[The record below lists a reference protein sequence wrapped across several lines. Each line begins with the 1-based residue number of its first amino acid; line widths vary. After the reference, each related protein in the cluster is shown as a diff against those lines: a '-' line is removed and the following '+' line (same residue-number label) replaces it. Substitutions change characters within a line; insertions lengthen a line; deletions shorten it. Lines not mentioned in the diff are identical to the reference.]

1 MSWPA
6 RTVCG
11 VLDDM
16 RKCYKT
22 YNFSAIASLIEECQ
36 MLANRMEANLD
47 TKTSYE
53 DRRIELRKINKKI
66 KDAEKKLEEVTKEKK

>member
-47 TKTSYE
+47 TKSSYE
-53 DRRIELRKINKKI
+53 DRRIELRKVNEEIKEAKK
-66 KDAEKKLEEVTKEKK
+66 ELETLKKEKT